1 MPQKR
6 GLQTR
11 GAAPKP
17 TVTQVQLAA
26 TSLVNRDVEPDAE
39 NSHAEVLS
47 SPETFGNPKPALRL
61 LPKLQITAVFA
72 EVFMKLITTGLSE
85 LILFLHRT
93 RCTMN
98 FRGDTGIKR
107 LILFLLIFFPIHKNE
122 LIPLQQFQAT

>member
-1 MPQKR
+1 MPQKQ

-11 GAAPKP
+11 GAEPKP
-17 TVTQVQLAA
+17 TVMQVEHLWS
-26 TSLVNRDVEPDAE
+26 TRTWNLMLETDAL
-39 NSHAEVLS
+39 VLS
-47 SPETFGNPKPALRL
+47 SPETFGYPKPALRL

-72 EVFMKLITTGLSE
+72 EVFIKLITTGLSE
-85 LILFLHRT
+85 LILLHHRT

-107 LILFLLIFFPIHKNE
+107 LILFLLIFFPIHKNK